1 MQILREVIFNQFK
14 SSTTC
19 KEDSQQRKPLKQK
32 NCLFTGEQ
40 PYKCKYCERSFSIS
54 SNLQRHVRNIHN
66 KEKPFKC
73 PLCDRCF
80 GQQTNLDR
88 HLKKHETC
96 SDPSH
101 IVDSPEA
108 KVGPDEEG
116 YFDEIRTFM
125 GKVTASTAAAASMSG
140 SRGETAYSPHSD
152 QDIDV
157 EEDDMDISDHH

>member
-1 MQILREVIFNQFK
+1 M
-14 SSTTC
+14 
-19 KEDSQQRKPLKQK
+19 
-32 NCLFTGEQ
+32 
-40 PYKCKYCERSFSIS
+40 
-54 SNLQRHVRNIHN
+54 QRHVRNIHN

-96 SDPSH
+96 SDPMS

-108 KVGPDEEG
+108 KNPDEEG
-116 YFDEIRTFM
+116 YFDEIRSFM
-125 GKVTASTAAAASMSG
+125 GKVTSSQTSGFMHSPSNASH
-140 SRGETAYSPHSD
+140 HSD

-157 EEDDMDISDHH
+157 EEDIDMEHS